1 MARSDRLREIPVSRT
16 LRALAVPTVLALV
29 LPPALRAQDPAP
41 EPQGPWEVRAV
52 ADLGMRVGTRDL
64 GTNGGETVLSARL
77 AVRSSIETAPVVGMG
92 MELRHRHSNVGV
104 RAMARSTLGG
114 TYTGRPGACV
124 LIEGTVCE
132 TYGTD
137 ARITSFTVEALLG
150 TRREADARLSI
161 SLGAGL
167 RRYEFGGIE
176 CAADEL
182 FCLMVR
188 QIQSDQLQPLF
199 TFGLSLE
206 GKVEGLPVH
215 VKVQDFLG
223 SFRAGS
229 APAEGQLQNDL
240 IVTLGIGF
248 PLN

>member
-1 MARSDRLREIPVSRT
+1 MSRI
-16 LRALAVPTVLALV
+16 LRALVLPAVLALL
-29 LPPALRAQDPAP
+29 LPPALRAQDPVP
-41 EPQGPWEVRAV
+41 GTQGSWEIRAV

-77 AVRSSIETAPVVGMG
+77 AVRSNIEPAPVVGVG
-92 MELRHRHSNVGV
+92 MELRHRRSTVGV
-104 RAMARSTLGG
+104 RAMARTTLGA

-124 LIEGTVCE
+124 LIEGTVCQ
-132 TYGTD
+132 GHQTD
-137 ARITSFTVEALLG
+137 ARITSFSVEALFG

-167 RRYEFGGIE
+167 RRYEFGGIP
-176 CAADEL
+176 CAADDL
-182 FCLMVR
+182 FCTMVR
-188 QIQSDQLQPLF
+188 QIQSDQIQPLF

-206 GKVEGLPVH
+206 GEVEGLPVH

>member
-1 MARSDRLREIPVSRT
+1 MSRP
-16 LRALAVPTVLALV
+16 LRALVLPTVLALV
-29 LPPALRAQDPAP
+29 LPAALRAQDPVP
-41 EPQGPWEVRAV
+41 GPQGSWEIRGI

-77 AVRSSIETAPVVGMG
+77 AVRSTIEPAPVVGVG
-92 MELRHRHSNVGV
+92 MELRHRRSTVGV
-104 RAMARSTLGG
+104 RAMARTTLGA

-124 LIEGTVCE
+124 LIEGGALCQSHE
-132 TYGTD
+132 TD
-137 ARITSFTVEALLG
+137 ARVTSFSVEALVA
-150 TRREADARLSI
+150 TRREADARVSI

-167 RRYEFGGIE
+167 RRYEFGGIA

-182 FCLMVR
+182 FCTMVR
-188 QIQSDQLQPLF
+188 QIQSAQIQPLF

-206 GKVEGLPVH
+206 GEVEGLPIH